1 MGGDSP
7 NFLGSSH
14 NQYLLTFQER
24 LSACMNHLFIIHP
37 SKLGKRVNDQILQ
50 CHDRKNAI

>member
-14 NQYLLTFQER
+14 NQCLLTFQER
-24 LSACMNHLFIIHP
+24 LSACMNPLFIIHR
-37 SKLGKRVNDQILQ
+37 SKPGKRVSDF
-50 CHDRKNAI
+50 AVS

>member
-24 LSACMNHLFIIHP
+24 LSACMNHLFIIHR
-37 SKLGKRVNDQILQ
+37 SKLGKSVNDL
-50 CHDRKNAI
+50 AVS